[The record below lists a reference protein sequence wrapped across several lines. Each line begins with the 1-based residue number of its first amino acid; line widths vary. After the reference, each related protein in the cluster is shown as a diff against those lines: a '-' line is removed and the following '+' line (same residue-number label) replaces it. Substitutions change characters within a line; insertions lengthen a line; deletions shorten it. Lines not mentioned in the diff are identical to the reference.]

1 MRLPGDAESL
11 VMNALM
17 EKARFNRI
25 NESFYR
31 TKSPYSNSIE
41 RRRAPSTELKQ
52 CLKSRGF
59 IIEGDKPVFRTYY
72 H

>member
-17 EKARFNRI
+17 EKARFTRM
-25 NESFYR
+25 NESLYR
-31 TKSPYSNSIE
+31 TRSPLNSSVE
-41 RRRAPSTELKQ
+41 TKRAPSTELKQ

-59 IIEGDKPVFRTYY
+59 IIEGDKPVYRKYY